1 MFRFES
7 FRNSG
12 KTIQLNRVVINDGR
26 EQWDIGYYRNGERLG
41 GMVMSDQEFEVLK
54 DELSRFISSP
64 TSGSVEL

>member
-1 MFRFES
+1 MFDLQVRRKIAIISE
-7 FRNSG
+7 RNSG

-54 DELSRFISSP
+54 DELSR
-64 TSGSVEL
+64 L